1 MFKLTWS
8 IFEPA
13 FEILQAVLSSFQAT
27 FLLEEATFLR
37 ELMVGIASIN
47 GSNCS
52 LGREFFFSGQ
62 GAIFS

>member
-1 MFKLTWS
+1 LV
-8 IFEPA
+8 IFEPF
-13 FEILQAVLSSFQAT
+13 FEILQAVLGIFQAT
-27 FLLEEATFLR
+27 FLLEETTFLR

>member
-1 MFKLTWS
+1 MQFTFGDFS
-8 IFEPA
+8 VFFESSYV
-13 FEILQAVLSSFQAT
+13 VLIDFQAT
-27 FLLEEATFLR
+27 FLSEEATFLR